1 MSIKQEEVIRPNAKF
16 PPSIWGDQF
25 LIYDEDP
32 AEKAEIEQKV
42 KDLKEVVRKDI
53 LSSLDVQTEHANL
66 LKLID
71 AIQRL
76 GIAYY
81 FEEEIEQALQHIYN
95 IYGGDWNKGN
105 PALWFR
111 IMRQHGFYV
120 SCGKHELIRVY
131 MAIYTP
137 NPTCTHATY
146 RAIRSVY
153 VYTYTLRIELFKAC
167 PAIIGTDN
175 QDVFNEYKDGNGSL
189 TESFSSDVEDLLELY
204 EATYF
209 RVKGEVVLE
218 DALVST
224 RTRLNKIAK
233 DLTES
238 NPTMSTHIQEALR
251 QPIRKRLPRLEALR
265 YIPFYQQ
272 QDSHNKNLLKLAKL
286 GFNLLQSLHRKELN
300 QLARWWKLLDVSSNL
315 PYARDRM
322 VECFFWALGVYF
334 EPKYSR
340 SRIFLAK
347 VFSLTTLLDDT
358 YDAYGT
364 YKELVI
370 FTEAIERWSIT
381 CIDVLP
387 EYMKLIYQALMD
399 AYEEMEEIMKT
410 EGKAHHL
417 SYAKE
422 AMKALVRSYM
432 KESKWANEGYVPTTE
447 EHMSVAYVSGGYG
460 MLIPTCFVGM
470 GDIVTDESFK
480 WALATPPLIKASCVL
495 SRYMNDIVS
504 QKEEKERTHVVSS
517 VQTYMKQYDVS
528 EEYVGNVIN
537 SKIEDLWKDL
547 TQESLMCKNVP
558 TPLIDRVITLTQ
570 VLNVMYNG
578 KDNFTQLGEELIGH
592 IKSLLIHAI

>member
-120 SCGKHELIRVY
+120 SC
-131 MAIYTP
+131 
-137 NPTCTHATY
+137 
-146 RAIRSVY
+146 
-153 VYTYTLRIELFKAC
+153 
-167 PAIIGTDN
+167 
-175 QDVFNEYKDGNGSL
+175 DVFNEYKDGNGSL